1 MDLNFPGSTLR
12 DYIRVIFRRRAVII
26 TTFVTVII
34 SAIIGLELMTPM
46 YDARVKMLITAEK
59 QAQAPYY
66 TRLGYGRGGGLSTTQ
81 SEIVTS
87 NPVIE
92 RAVKVLK
99 LYERPSDYEKNFCS
113 PLKAWLIDLRH
124 KMKEMQKVAKNN
136 LKTVPLLS
144 GQETTLSLI
153 GNTEEKLSVEEA
165 EDVQKQ
171 MDSFRGAV
179 GSLKGKITVEPI
191 ENTDLFTIAVSDFS
205 PVEAATIANVVSRS
219 YVIFDL
225 EQQLAEYQLKYGEKH
240 PIVVQLENG
249 INKITKNLTG
259 ETLPAMEAIG
269 PASVKII
276 EQAQAPSKPTG
287 KSKTLILLLAI
298 AMSLFLGV
306 ILAFGFEFIDQTFKS
321 PQDVETFLNLPL
333 LGSIPKKGFKNG
345 VLIKDSKRTA
355 SLIQP
360 YQNLSD
366 QLYLLMKDKNL
377 KSILITA
384 ASPID
389 GSTTIIA
396 NIANFLSNKAGHK
409 VMVIDANLRM
419 PSTHK
424 VFNISDNGG
433 LANVLEGKISLE
445 KAAQVLGTN
454 LTVLPAGNTSL
465 NPTPLLDSTN
475 MFNVMKTAKEKY
487 EFIFVDYANLRSF
500 KDACVLCPH
509 LDGIV
514 LVVNEGKTRHHTIKT
529 LIAPLK
535 HKKANLIGVI
545 LKNRTYAIPK
555 MIYERL

>member
-12 DYIRVIFRRRAVII
+12 DYIRIIFRRKAVII
-26 TTFVTVII
+26 TTFITVII
-34 SAIIGLELMTPM
+34 SVIIGLELKTPM
-46 YDARVKMLITAEK
+46 YESRVKMLISAEK
-59 QAQAPYY
+59 PTKSPYY
-66 TRLGYGRGGGLSTTQ
+66 TGLGYGLRGGISSTQ
-81 SEIVTS
+81 SEIVIS

-92 RAVKVLK
+92 RAVRVLK
-99 LYERPSDYEKNFCS
+99 LDERPSDYEKNFCS
-113 PLKAWLIDLRH
+113 SLKAWVIDLRH
-124 KMKEMQKVAKNN
+124 KMREMQKMAKKN
-136 LKTVPLLS
+136 LKPVPLLS
-144 GQETTLSLI
+144 GQEKTLSGI
-153 GNTEEKLSVEEA
+153 DNPGVRAPVAEEVPWEA
-165 EDVQKQ
+165 
-171 MDSFRGAV
+171 DSFRWAV
-179 GSLKGKITVEPI
+179 ESLKGRVKIEPI
-191 ENTDLFTIAVSDFS
+191 ADSDLFTINVMDFN
-205 PVEAATIANVVSRS
+205 PVAAATIANVVSRS
-219 YVIFDL
+219 YIIFDL
-225 EQQLAEYQLKYGEKH
+225 EQQMAEFQLQYGEKH
-240 PIVVQLENG
+240 PIVVQLGNG
-249 INKITKNLTG
+249 IDKMTRNLTG
-259 ETLPAMEAIG
+259 ETLSAIEAIG
-269 PASVKII
+269 PASVKVI
-276 EQAQAPSKPTG
+276 EQAQVPLEPMG
-287 KSKTLILLLAI
+287 KSKQLVLMLAI
-298 AMSLFLGV
+298 SMSLFLGV
-306 ILAFGFEFIDQTFKS
+306 ILAFGFEFIDHTFKS

-333 LGSIPKKGFKNG
+333 LGSIPKKGFKDN

-366 QLYLLMKDKNL
+366 QIYLLMKDKNL

-384 ASPID
+384 ASPLD

-396 NIANFLSNKAGHK
+396 NLANFLSNKAGHK

-419 PSTHK
+419 PSIHK

-445 KAAQVLGTN
+445 KASQALSPN
-454 LTVLPAGNTSL
+454 LTVLPAGNTEL

-487 EFIFVDYANLRSF
+487 EFVFIDYANLRSF

-509 LDGIV
+509 LDGIA
-514 LVVNEGKTRHHTIKT
+514 LVVNEGKTRHHTIKG